1 MKGILLA
8 VLLALAAS
16 LPAHA
21 EDKRPLRIGW
31 VQAMANAPALI
42 AEEKGYFREEG
53 LSVELKGFGDGP
65 VIQQAVAGGEIDV
78 AYIGAPP
85 VYQWAARGLDAKIIA
100 KVNYGQAALIA
111 KADGAIHALPDLKGE
126 RLAGVNKGS
135 GMDVLLRGY
144 VLKESAGLNP
154 DTDLALSQMPV
165 GNMNAALDTGVV
177 DAAFLW
183 EPFVSQSVLR
193 GAGRVI
199 FDVNG
204 ALPGYPWYVV
214 AAPAKTLKERPDDL
228 VKLLRANS
236 KAIAF
241 LREHPEEAN
250 QIIAR
255 SFKLESVKAADGSIV
270 PPEAIVAEAR
280 KRLGWSAEIEP
291 SDRAFIQRLI
301 DYSVDLGF
309 LDKRLN
315 VADIIDD
322 SFAAK
327 AAAQR

>member
-1 MKGILLA
+1 MKRILPAL
-8 VLLALAAS
+8 LLALAAAF
-16 LPAHA
+16 PAYA
-21 EDKRPLRIGW
+21 EDPQPLRIGW

-53 LSVELKGFGDGP
+53 LNVELKGFGDGP

-100 KVNYGQAALIA
+100 KVNYGQAAVIA
-111 KADGAIHALPDLKGE
+111 RTDGPIHALSDLIGK
-126 RLAGVNKGS
+126 RLAGVNGGS

-144 VLKESAGLNP
+144 VLKEAADLSP

-183 EPFVSQSVLR
+183 EPFISQSVLR
-193 GAGRVI
+193 GAGRVV

-204 ALPGYPWYVV
+204 ALPGYPWYVI
-214 AAPAKTLKERPDDL
+214 AAPAKTLEERPDDL

-241 LREHPEEAN
+241 LREKPEEADR
-250 QIIAR
+250 IIAR
-255 SFKLESVKAADGSIV
+255 SFKLESLTAADGSVV

-280 KRLGWSAEIEP
+280 KRLGWSAEIER

-301 DYSVDLGF
+301 DYSVTLGF
-309 LDKRLN
+309 LDNRLN
-315 VADIIDD
+315 VDDIIDD
-322 SFAAK
+322 SFAVK

>member
-1 MKGILLA
+1 MKGILPA
-8 VLLALAAS
+8 VLLALAAV

-21 EDKRPLRIGW
+21 ADTQPLRIGW
-31 VQAMANAPALI
+31 VQAMANAPALV
-42 AEEKGYFREEG
+42 AEKKGYFREEG
-53 LSVELKGFGDGP
+53 LNVELKGFGDGP
-65 VIQQAVAGGEIDV
+65 VIQQAVAAGEIDV

-100 KVNYGQAALIA
+100 KVNYGQAAVIA
-111 KADGAIHALPDLKGE
+111 RADGPVHALSDLKGK
-126 RLAGVNKGS
+126 RLAGVSRGS

-144 VLKESAGLNP
+144 VLKEAAGLGP

-177 DAAFLW
+177 DAAFTW
-183 EPFVSQSVLR
+183 EPFISQSVLR
-193 GAGRVI
+193 GAGRVV

-204 ALPGYPWYVV
+204 ALPGYPWYVI

-228 VKLLRANS
+228 VKLLRANL

-241 LREHPEEAN
+241 LREHPEEAD
-250 QIIAR
+250 QIIAG
-255 SFKLESVKAADGSIV
+255 SLKLEPLKAANGSV
-270 PPEAIVAEAR
+270 VAPEAIVAEAR

-315 VADIIDD
+315 VNDIIDV

>member
-1 MKGILLA
+1 MKRILPALLLA
-8 VLLALAAS
+8 IAAA
-16 LPAHA
+16 LPAHG
-21 EDKRPLRIGW
+21 EDPQPLRIGW

-53 LSVELKGFGDGP
+53 LNVELKGFGDGP

-100 KVNYGQAALIA
+100 KVNYGQAAVIA
-111 KADGAIHALPDLKGE
+111 RTDGSIHALSDLKGQ
-126 RLAGVNKGS
+126 RLAGVNRGS

-144 VLKESAGLNP
+144 VLKEAAGLNP

-183 EPFVSQSVLR
+183 EPFISQSVLR
-193 GAGRVI
+193 GTGRVV

-204 ALPGYPWYVV
+204 ALPGYPWYVI

-241 LREHPEEAN
+241 LRENPEEADR
-250 QIIAR
+250 IIAR
-255 SFKLESVKAADGSIV
+255 SFKLESLTAADGSVV

-301 DYSVDLGF
+301 DYSVTLGF

-315 VADIIDD
+315 VDDIIDD
-322 SFAAK
+322 SFAVK

>member
-1 MKGILLA
+1 MKRILPALLLA
-8 VLLALAAS
+8 VAAA

-21 EDKRPLRIGW
+21 GDPQPLRIGW

-53 LSVELKGFGDGP
+53 LNVELKGFGDGP

-100 KVNYGQAALIA
+100 KVNYGQAALITRT
-111 KADGAIHALPDLKGE
+111 DGSIHALSDLRGK
-126 RLAGVNKGS
+126 RLAGVNRGS

-144 VLKESAGLNP
+144 VLKEAAGLSP

-165 GNMNAALDTGVV
+165 ANMNAALDTGVV

-183 EPFVSQSVLR
+183 EPFISQSLLR
-193 GAGRVI
+193 GAGRVV

-204 ALPGYPWYVV
+204 ALPGYPWYVI
-214 AAPAKTLKERPDDL
+214 AAPAKTLKERPEDL

-241 LREHPEEAN
+241 LRENPEEADR
-250 QIIAR
+250 IIAR
-255 SFKLESVKAADGSIV
+255 SFKLESLTAADGSVV
-270 PPEAIVAEAR
+270 PPEAIVGEAR

-301 DYSVDLGF
+301 DYSVALGF

-315 VADIIDD
+315 VDDIIDD
-322 SFAAK
+322 SFAVK

>member
-1 MKGILLA
+1 MKHILPA
-8 VLLALAAS
+8 VLLTLAAV

-21 EDKRPLRIGW
+21 EDPRPLRIGW

-42 AEEKGYFREEG
+42 AEEKGYFRDEG
-53 LSVELKGFGDGP
+53 LKVELKGFGDGP
-65 VIQQAVAGGEIDV
+65 IIQQAVAGGEIDV

-100 KVNYGQAALIA
+100 KVSYGQAAVIA
-111 KADGAIHALPDLKGE
+111 KADGPIHALSDLKGK
-126 RLAGVNKGS
+126 RLAGVNRGS

-144 VLKESAGLNP
+144 VLKEAAGLSP
-154 DTDLALSQMPV
+154 DTDLSLSQMPV

-183 EPFVSQSVLR
+183 EPFISQSVLR
-193 GAGRVI
+193 GAGRVV

-214 AAPAKTLKERPDDL
+214 AAPDKTLKERPDDL

-236 KAIAF
+236 RAIAF
-241 LREHPEEAN
+241 LQEHPEEADR
-250 QIIAR
+250 IIAR
-255 SFKLESVKAADGSIV
+255 SFKLEALRAADGSVV

-301 DYSVDLGF
+301 DYSVALGF
-309 LDKRLN
+309 LDKRLK
-315 VADIIDD
+315 VDDIIDD

>member
-1 MKGILLA
+1 MKRILPA
-8 VLLALAAS
+8 ALFAFAAAWPAAS
-16 LPAHA
+16 QESP
-21 EDKRPLRIGW
+21 PLRIGW

-53 LSVELKGFGDGP
+53 LNVELKGFGDGP

-85 VYQWAARGLDAKIIA
+85 VYQWAARGLEAKIIA

-111 KADGAIHALPDLKGE
+111 RADGSIQSLSDLRGKK
-126 RLAGVNKGS
+126 LAGVNRGS
-135 GMDVLLRGY
+135 GMDVLLRGF
-144 VLKESAGLNP
+144 VLKETAGLNP
-154 DTDLALSQMPV
+154 DADLQLSQMPV

-177 DAAFLW
+177 DAAFSW
-183 EPFVSQSVLR
+183 EPFISQSVLR
-193 GAGRVI
+193 GTGRVV

-214 AAPAKTLKERPDDL
+214 AAPSKTLKERPDDL
-228 VKLLRANS
+228 VKLLRANA
-236 KAIAF
+236 KAVAF

-250 QIIAR
+250 RIIAQ
-255 SFKLESVKAADGSIV
+255 SFKLEPVKAADGTIV

-301 DYSVDLGF
+301 NYSVDLGILNKP
-309 LDKRLN
+309 LD
-315 VADIIDD
+315 VDDIVDD

>member
-1 MKGILLA
+1 MKRILPA
-8 VLLALAAS
+8 ALLALAAAW
-16 LPAHA
+16 PAA
-21 EDKRPLRIGW
+21 AQESRPLRIGW
-31 VQAMANAPALI
+31 VQAMANAPVLI
-42 AEEKGYFREEG
+42 AEEEGYFREEG
-53 LSVELKGFGDGP
+53 LNVELTGFGDGP

-85 VYQWAARGLDAKIIA
+85 VYQWAARGLEAKIIA

-111 KADGAIHALPDLKGE
+111 RADGAVQSLSELKGKK
-126 RLAGVNKGS
+126 LAGVNRGS
-135 GMDVLLRGY
+135 GMDVLLRGF
-144 VLKESAGLNP
+144 VLKETAGLNP
-154 DTDLALSQMPV
+154 DADLQLSQMPV

-177 DAAFLW
+177 DAAFSW
-183 EPFVSQSVLR
+183 EPFISQSVLR
-193 GAGRVI
+193 GTGRVV

-214 AAPAKTLKERPDDL
+214 AAPSKTLKERPDDL
-228 VKLLRANS
+228 VKLLRANA
-236 KAIAF
+236 KAVAF

-250 QIIAR
+250 RIIAR
-255 SFKLESVKAADGSIV
+255 SFKLEPVKAAGGSVV

-301 DYSVDLGF
+301 NYSVDLGI
-309 LDKRLN
+309 LNKPLN
-315 VADIIDD
+315 VDDIIDD

>member
-1 MKGILLA
+1 M
-8 VLLALAAS
+8 
-16 LPAHA
+16 PAHA
-21 EDKRPLRIGW
+21 EDPRPLRIGW

-42 AEEKGYFREEG
+42 AEEKGYFRDEG
-53 LSVELKGFGDGP
+53 LNVELKGFGDGP

-85 VYQWAARGLDAKIIA
+85 VYQWAARGLEAKIIA
-100 KVNYGQAALIA
+100 KVNYGQAAVIA
-111 KADGAIHALPDLKGE
+111 KTDGPIHSLSDLKGK
-126 RLAGVNKGS
+126 RLAGVNRGS

-144 VLKESAGLNP
+144 VLKEAGGLSP

-183 EPFVSQSVLR
+183 EPFISQSVLR
-193 GAGRVI
+193 GAGRVV

-204 ALPGYPWYVV
+204 ALPGYPWYVI

-241 LREHPEEAN
+241 LREHPEEADR
-250 QIIAR
+250 IIAQ
-255 SFKLESVKAADGSIV
+255 SFKLESLAAADGSIV
-270 PPEAIVAEAR
+270 PPEAIVTEAR

-301 DYSVDLGF
+301 DYSVALGF
-309 LDKRLN
+309 LEKRLN
-315 VADIIDD
+315 VDDIIDG

>member
-1 MKGILLA
+1 MKRILPAL
-8 VLLALAAS
+8 LLALAAA
-16 LPAHA
+16 LPAQA
-21 EDKRPLRIGW
+21 VDPQPLRIGW

-53 LSVELKGFGDGP
+53 LNVELKGFGDGP

-100 KVNYGQAALIA
+100 KVNYGQAALITRT
-111 KADGAIHALPDLKGE
+111 DGSIHALSDLRGK
-126 RLAGVNKGS
+126 RLAGVNRGS

-144 VLKESAGLNP
+144 VLKEAAGLSP

-165 GNMNAALDTGVV
+165 ANMNAALDTGVV

-183 EPFVSQSVLR
+183 EPFISQSLLR
-193 GAGRVI
+193 GAGRVV

-204 ALPGYPWYVV
+204 ALPGYPWYVI
-214 AAPAKTLKERPDDL
+214 AAPAKTLKERPEDL

-241 LREHPEEAN
+241 LRENPEEADR
-250 QIIAR
+250 IIAR
-255 SFKLESVKAADGSIV
+255 SFKLESLTAADGSVV
-270 PPEAIVAEAR
+270 PPEAIVGEAR

-301 DYSVDLGF
+301 DYSVALGF

-315 VADIIDD
+315 VDDIIDD
-322 SFAAK
+322 SFAVK